1 MGTGSA
7 LIHYLRMCDASTAG
21 FAESRS
27 WFDPRNP
34 IGPMLRIQGDA
45 QLLKTLLLESLRD
58 PLSRLQHSKSQVHP
72 LIENDLHFQQRACTV
87 ATNSQSQ

>member
-1 MGTGSA
+1 MWDA
-7 LIHYLRMCDASTAG
+7 LAAG

-27 WFDPRNP
+27 WFDSGNP

-45 QLLKTLLLESLRD
+45 QLLKTLLLESLCE
-58 PLSRLQHSKSQVHP
+58 PLSQFQHSKSQDRT

>member
-1 MGTGSA
+1 MWDA
-7 LIHYLRMCDASTAG
+7 LAAG

-27 WFDPRNP
+27 WFDSGNP

-58 PLSRLQHSKSQVHP
+58 PLSRLQHSKSQVYP
-72 LIENDLHFQQRACTV
+72 LIENDLHFQQRTCTV
-87 ATNSQSQ
+87 AINSQSR

>member
-1 MGTGSA
+1 MWDA
-7 LIHYLRMCDASTAG
+7 LTHG

-58 PLSRLQHSKSQVHP
+58 SPVTFSTQQISRSIP
-72 LIENDLHFQQRACTV
+72 Y
-87 ATNSQSQ
+87 

>member
-1 MGTGSA
+1 MWDA
-7 LIHYLRMCDASTAG
+7 LTHG

-58 PLSRLQHSKSQVHP
+58 PLSHFQHSKSQDP
-72 LIENDLHFQQRACTV
+72 SLIENDLHFQQHACTV

>member
-1 MGTGSA
+1 MRMWDA
-7 LIHYLRMCDASTAG
+7 LSHG

-58 PLSRLQHSKSQVHP
+58 SLSHFQHSKSQDSA
-72 LIENDLHFQQRACTV
+72 LIENDLHFQQRTCTV

>member
-1 MGTGSA
+1 
-7 LIHYLRMCDASTAG
+7 MCDASTAG

-45 QLLKTLLLESLRD
+45 QLLKTLLIESLYE
-58 PLSRLQHSKSQVHP
+58 PMPHFQHNKSQVQD
-72 LIENDLHFQQRACTV
+72 LIENDLHFQQRACTL

>member
-1 MGTGSA
+1 MWDA
-7 LIHYLRMCDASTAG
+7 LAAG

-27 WFDPRNP
+27 WFDSGNP

-45 QLLKTLLLESLRD
+45 QLLKTLLLESLCE
-58 PLSRLQHSKSQVHP
+58 PLSQFQHNRTQDRT
-72 LIENDLHFQQRACTV
+72 LIENDLQFQQRPCTV

>member
-1 MGTGSA
+1 MWDA
-7 LIHYLRMCDASTAG
+7 LAAG
-21 FAESRS
+21 FVESRS
-27 WFDPRNP
+27 WFDSGNP

-45 QLLKTLLLESLRD
+45 QLLKTLLLESLRE
-58 PLSRLQHSKSQVHP
+58 PPSHFQHSKSQDTP

>member
-1 MGTGSA
+1 MWDA
-7 LIHYLRMCDASTAG
+7 LAAG

-27 WFDPRNP
+27 WFDSGNP

-45 QLLKTLLLESLRD
+45 QLLKKLLLESLRE
-58 PLSRLQHSKSQVHP
+58 PLSQFQHSKSQDRT
-72 LIENDLHFQQRACTV
+72 LIENDLHFQQRACTL

>member
-1 MGTGSA
+1 
-7 LIHYLRMCDASTAG
+7 
-21 FAESRS
+21 
-27 WFDPRNP
+27 
-34 IGPMLRIQGDA
+34 MLRIQGDA

-58 PLSRLQHSKSQVHP
+58 PLSRFQHSNSHNLP